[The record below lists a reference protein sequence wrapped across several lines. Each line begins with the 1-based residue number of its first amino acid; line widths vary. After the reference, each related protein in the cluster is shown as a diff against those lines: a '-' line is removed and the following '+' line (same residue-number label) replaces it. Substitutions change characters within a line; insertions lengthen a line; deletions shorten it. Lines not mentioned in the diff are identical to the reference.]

1 MFTVAYLAVEAE
13 KAQKW
18 ARYYSKITY
27 IVQTYKTDVSA
38 WILLLVWD
46 LFRNILVN
54 LDHQKMKVNHPK

>member
-1 MFTVAYLAVEAE
+1 MFTVAYLAVETE

-27 IVQTYKTDVSA
+27 IVQTYKRDVSA

-46 LFRNILVN
+46 LFQNILVN
-54 LDHQKMKVNHPK
+54 LDHQKMKVNYPK